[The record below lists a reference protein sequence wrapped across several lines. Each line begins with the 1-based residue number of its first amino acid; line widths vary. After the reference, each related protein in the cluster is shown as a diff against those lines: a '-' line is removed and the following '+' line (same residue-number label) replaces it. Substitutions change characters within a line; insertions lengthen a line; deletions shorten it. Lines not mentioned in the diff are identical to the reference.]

1 MTIVLSLLLP
11 RPDHLRGLNNNLLL
25 LSELGEI
32 LDGLAT
38 PLAIELN
45 PFYHNNVRVKLEFEQ
60 RDDPFSEPMTDEED
74 AFNFVMDRLKQDGA
88 WLYHAHE
95 VHVVSFEPDEPSCS
109 EKETRAQKNLG
120 VRPFSE

>member
-11 RPDHLRGLNNNLLL
+11 RPARLLGRSNNILL

-38 PLAIELN
+38 PLAIEFQ
-45 PFYHNNVRVKLEFEQ
+45 PFSKVRVKLEFEQ
-60 RDDPFSEPMTDEED
+60 RDDPFAEPMTDEED

-109 EKETRAQKNLG
+109 EKETRAQNNLG